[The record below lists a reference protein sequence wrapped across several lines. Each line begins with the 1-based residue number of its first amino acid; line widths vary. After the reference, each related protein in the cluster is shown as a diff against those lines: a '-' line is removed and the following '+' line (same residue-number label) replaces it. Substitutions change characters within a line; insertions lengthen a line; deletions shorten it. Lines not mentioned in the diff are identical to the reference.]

1 MDDFGGTNGIFGDL
15 PNVASRVA
23 IASNDSDARTL
34 AGTGISMEGIDQ
46 NPVYCES
53 APAHPTPARLA
64 RPCRRLI
71 PAAVVEQMSWSW
83 IACGK
88 SRAVVGPSTTPPPS
102 SSTSASGAAASRWP
116 RSRKPGPS
124 SPTRHSV
131 PAAASA
137 SAMLTAA
144 TSTPRGATGK
154 AEATARGSGVADT
167 LRRRSSPTRTR

>member
-53 APAHPTPARLA
+53 APAPPTAARLA
-64 RPCRRLI
+64 WWSSD

-88 SRAVVGPSTTPPPS
+88 SRAVGGPSTTPRPS

-124 SPTRHSV
+124 SPTRHSA

-144 TSTPRGATGK
+144 TSTRRGATGK

-167 LRRRSSPTRTR
+167 RRRRSSPTRTR